1 MDLTDAQWAV
11 LHPLLPRPR
20 IRRDRRGRPWRDPR
34 DVLNGI
40 LWILR
45 TGAPWADLPARY
57 PSPKT
62 CHRRFQ
68 HWRAD
73 GTLEAVLRACAST
86 PKFASRRVERR
97 VARGDA
103 CCEKS
108 RPVSGQLKS
117 DAVESML
124 GAPPLPLRSTS
135 LCTTFPMASA
145 IKCWWFSTNG
155 PNCMFVRS
163 NARLGWP
170 RNPAYSLRTT
180 WVRHWRIG
188 ACRWPHFGAGN
199 RTSFRSSDRTRAT
212 WRRFAS
218 S

>member
-62 CHRRFQ
+62 CHRRCQ

-73 GTLEAVLRACAST
+73 GTLEAVLRALAHDL
-86 PKFASRRVERR
+86 EQ
-97 VARGDA
+97 RGKLDLSECFIDA
-103 CCEKS
+103 TYAGAKKGA
-108 RPVSGQLKS
+108 PVSG
-117 DAVESML
+117 
-124 GAPPLPLRSTS
+124 PPAAAKGPRSWQWQTALVFLSAYPSQVLRRMRSRSSTPRSTPS
-135 LCTTFPMASA
+135 
-145 IKCWWFSTNG
+145 
-155 PNCMFVRS
+155 
-163 NARLGWP
+163 
-170 RNPAYSLRTT
+170 
-180 WVRHWRIG
+180 
-188 ACRWPHFGAGN
+188 
-199 RTSFRSSDRTRAT
+199 
-212 WRRFAS
+212 
-218 S
+218 